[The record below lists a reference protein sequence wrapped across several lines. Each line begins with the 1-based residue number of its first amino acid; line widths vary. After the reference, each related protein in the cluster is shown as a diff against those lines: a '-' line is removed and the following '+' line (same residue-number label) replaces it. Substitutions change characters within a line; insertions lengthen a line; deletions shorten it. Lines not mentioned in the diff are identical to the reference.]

1 MNIMKQLILNIP
13 ENKLG
18 FFKEL
23 IENLDFVKV
32 AEERELQLTPEQA
45 DFIDGLKDSFSQVE
59 GHVHGRIKLQSAKDL
74 LNEL

>member
-1 MNIMKQLILNIP
+1 MKQLILNIP

-32 AEERELQLTPEQA
+32 TEERDLEITPEQA
-45 DFIDGLKDSFSQVE
+45 DFMDGLKDSLSQVE
-59 GHVHGRIKLQSAKDL
+59 DHVHGRIKLQSAKDF

>member
-1 MNIMKQLILNIP
+1 MKQLILNIP

-32 AEERELQLTPEQA
+32 AEERDLQLTPGQA
-45 DFIDGLKDSFSQVE
+45 DFIDGLKNSLSQVE
-59 GHVHGRIKLQSAKDL
+59 DHVHGRIKLQSAKDF